1 MNTVKIVKTYIFTT
15 LFCIV
20 FNYVY
25 SLFGHGVTSPFMSY
39 AYAFSLVLGV
49 GGFILVGQLH
59 LENRMAFNL
68 YNAGI
73 ATLTVGSLLRGI
85 IDIAGADTI
94 YPVYYFVVGAGLAVV
109 GGLLYVIQWQAGLAD
124 SLTI

>member
-1 MNTVKIVKTYIFTT
+1 MKTVKTYIFTT

-20 FNYVY
+20 FNTVY

-49 GGFILVGQLH
+49 GGFILVDQLH
-59 LENRMAFNL
+59 LENRVAFNL

-94 YPVYYFVVGAGLAVV
+94 YPVYYFVVGAGLVAV
-109 GGLLYVIQWQAGLAD
+109 GGVMYFFQWQARRFYSD
-124 SLTI
+124 NE

>member
-20 FNYVY
+20 FNTVY

-109 GGLLYVIQWQAGLAD
+109 GGLLYVFQWQASLAD
-124 SLTI
+124 SLTS

>member
-1 MNTVKIVKTYIFTT
+1 MNTVKTYIFAT

-20 FNYVY
+20 FNTVY

-39 AYAFSLVLGV
+39 AYVFSLVLGV

-59 LENRMAFNL
+59 LENRVAFNL

-94 YPVYYFVVGAGLAVV
+94 YPVYYFVVGAGLVAV
-109 GGLLYVIQWQAGLAD
+109 GGVMYFFQWQARWSG
-124 SLTI
+124 

>member
-109 GGLLYVIQWQAGLAD
+109 GGLLYVFQWQASLAD
-124 SLTI
+124 SLTS

>member
-20 FNYVY
+20 FNTVY

-59 LENRMAFNL
+59 LENRVAFNL

-109 GGLLYVIQWQAGLAD
+109 GGLLYVFQWQASLAD
-124 SLTI
+124 SLTS